1 MAAVARLYD
10 TAFNRLP
17 DLAGLLSW
25 KDALSNGGTVAQV
38 AQAFSAAPEFLA
50 LYGGAGAAPGVL
62 VDALYANT
70 LDRAPDA
77 AGRAFWV
84 QQIESGRATRAQ
96 VVLGFSESAEHRT
109 ATLGNIEGG
118 LRYT

>member
-1 MAAVARLYD
+1 M
-10 TAFNRLP
+10 
-17 DLAGLLSW
+17 
-25 KDALSNGGTVAQV
+25 
-38 AQAFSAAPEFLA
+38 
-50 LYGGAGAAPGVL
+50 
-62 VDALYANT
+62 DALYANT